1 MIFIPGIFIELKV
14 HSINLITNTHLFF
27 LKKITFKNMICK
39 KLILVSMIFQL
50 INTGKITLENNIAVL
65 SWEI

>member
-1 MIFIPGIFIELKV
+1 METKILLIKELKE
-14 HSINLITNTHLFF
+14 HSINLITHLFF
-27 LKKITFKNMICK
+27 LKKTFKNMICK

-50 INTGKITLENNIAVL
+50 INTGKITLEDNIAVL